1 MKKSY
6 CTSSYQYT
14 KEKSQARTAD
24 YMEQDVLTPPIT
36 YYDSI
41 HKMQVTITFTKEITM
56 EEVDTE
62 LTSLLESHYTAKIL
76 GKP

>member
-1 MKKSY
+1 M
-6 CTSSYQYT
+6 
-14 KEKSQARTAD
+14 EKN
-24 YMEQDVLTPPIT
+24 VLTPPT
-36 YYDSI
+36 SYYDSI

-62 LTSLLESHYTAKIL
+62 LTSLLESHYTTKIL